1 MGKFTKQQK
10 LKRQFNWEA
19 NRRRTAVNLL
29 FPTRRCAGEAPVQR
43 AVLLYVVVGESV
55 AVLQLLSA
63 EDEALLV
70 SRLFH

>member
-1 MGKFTKQQK
+1 M
-10 LKRQFNWEA
+10 
-19 NRRRTAVNLL
+19 
-29 FPTRRCAGEAPVQR
+29 QR

-70 SRLFH
+70 REDALLDLNVGLYMRAHR